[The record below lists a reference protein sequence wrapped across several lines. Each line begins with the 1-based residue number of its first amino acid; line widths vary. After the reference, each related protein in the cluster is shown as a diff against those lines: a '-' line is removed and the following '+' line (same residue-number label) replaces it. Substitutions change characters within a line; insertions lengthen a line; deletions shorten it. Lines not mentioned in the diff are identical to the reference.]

1 MSIIMKNLLL
11 LCLLLTSIN
20 PLFSQIQVKDSVFVK
35 INELEPNQYL
45 FALSNGKIGLVQI
58 YIKNKFENQTG
69 YVTGYFDSN
78 LTLKQKHKLDPSKV
92 ITYDQY
98 VQLINKDILNVFYY
112 YKVYFIISE
121 AKYDYLTLQVRQIM
135 PPEFRQQ

>member
-1 MSIIMKNLLL
+1 MKKSFLIITVIFLSKISLAQIEIRDSVYIRVDKLESNQITYQISDGKILGVDIYMKNKYE
-11 LCLLLTSIN
+11 TR
-20 PLFSQIQVKDSVFVK
+20 
-35 INELEPNQYL
+35 
-45 FALSNGKIGLVQI
+45 
-58 YIKNKFENQTG
+58 TG

-98 VQLINKDILNVFYY
+98 VELINKDILNVFYY

-121 AKYDYLTLQVRQIM
+121 AKSDYLTLQVRQIM

>member
-1 MSIIMKNLLL
+1 MKKLFLLIIV
-11 LCLLLTSIN
+11 
-20 PLFSQIQVKDSVFVK
+20 LFLSKISLSQIEVRDSVYIRVDK
-35 INELEPNQYL
+35 IESNQITYQITD
-45 FALSNGKIGLVQI
+45 GKILGVNI
-58 YIKNKFENQTG
+58 YIKNKYENQTG

-98 VQLINKDILNVFYY
+98 VELINKDILNVFYY
-112 YKVYFIISE
+112 YKVFFIISE

-135 PPEFRQQ
+135 PPEFSQQ

>member
-1 MSIIMKNLLL
+1 MKNLLL
-11 LCLLLTSIN
+11 LSLFLISIN

-45 FALSNGKIGLVQI
+45 FALSNGKIGLVHI
-58 YIKNKFENQTG
+58 YIKNKYENQTG

-78 LTLKQKHKLDPSKV
+78 LSLKQKHKLDPSK
-92 ITYDQY
+92 ILTYQEY
-98 VQLINKDILNVFYY
+98 VNLINKDMMKVFYY

-121 AKYDYLTLQVRQIM
+121 AKYDYLTLQVRQIL

>member
-1 MSIIMKNLLL
+1 MKKLLL
-11 LCLLLTSIN
+11 LSLIILSFYS
-20 PLFSQIQVKDSVFVK
+20 LFAQIEVRDSVFVK
-35 INELEPNQYL
+35 VNKLESSKYSFFMN
-45 FALSNGKIGLVQI
+45 NGKIGLVSI
-58 YIKNKFENQTG
+58 YVKNKYEDQTG

-98 VQLINKDILNVFYY
+98 VEIINKGILNVFYY
-112 YKVYFIISE
+112 YKVYFIISDT
-121 AKYDYLTLQVRQIM
+121 KYDYLTLQVRQIM